1 MKQPV
6 TKRVVRNLQSL
17 LDSCWNSET
26 RGLDEDSVYL
36 LEKRIR
42 QYRKRYDSSFEYYS
56 FMARLFKSYLNAE
69 EPRGREIT

>member
-17 LDSCWNSET
+17 LDSCWNPET
-26 RGLDEDSVYL
+26 KGLDEDSVYL

-42 QYRKRYDSSFEYYS
+42 QYRKRYNSSFEYYS
-56 FMARLFKSYLNAE
+56 FMARLFKDSLDAE
-69 EPRGREIT
+69 EPGRREMR

>member
-26 RGLDEDSVYL
+26 RGLEKDSVYL

-42 QYRKRYDSSFEYYS
+42 QYRKRYNSSFEYYS

-69 EPRGREIT
+69 EPPRGDV